1 MIILLIIFI
10 IIIIIIGV
18 LIYLNFFKSNKSITT
33 SAPSKNVEVLNKLVN
48 SLEEFDNVIEEF
60 ENTPTQTKV
69 LNKKKS
75 KSSDPCEK
83 IKKQRRKTKK
93 QGEIIKIL
101 QELKNIFEKNVVSDD
116 SNILNTIV
124 SKNTEYI
131 KIKESMKT
139 KDDSYEKN
147 NCLDKKSTKTPSADD
162 IKWFTKNKNDLN
174 SRLCHHIKKLRLS
187 QEIIQEL
194 IKYINKFYKDNKEAI
209 GQKVKL
215 EKYIRKRKIKDICK

>member
-1 MIILLIIFI
+1 MLK
-10 IIIIIIGV
+10 
-18 LIYLNFFKSNKSITT
+18 FFKSSESNKPITT
-33 SAPSKNVEVLNKLVN
+33 STPSNNVEVLNKLVN

-69 LNKKKS
+69 LNKRRRKL
-75 KSSDPCEK
+75 SDPCEK
-83 IKKQRRKTKK
+83 IKNQRRKTKK

-131 KIKESMKT
+131 KIKEAMKT

-162 IKWFTKNKNDLN
+162 IKCFTKNKNDLN
-174 SRLCHHIKKLRLS
+174 SRFT
-187 QEIIQEL
+187 IIL
-194 IKYINKFYKDNKEAI
+194 KN
-209 GQKVKL
+209 
-215 EKYIRKRKIKDICK
+215 